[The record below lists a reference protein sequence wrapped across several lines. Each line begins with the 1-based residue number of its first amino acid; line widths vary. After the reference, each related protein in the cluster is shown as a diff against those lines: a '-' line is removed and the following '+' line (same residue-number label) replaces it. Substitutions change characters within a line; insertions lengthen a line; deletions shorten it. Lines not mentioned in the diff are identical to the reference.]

1 MDSLDNKA
9 YPYYSKKR
17 KNILDKILLEYNL
30 KLKHGFEINE
40 DISIINTQIKKNHE
54 LIAKE
59 FLFINNKL
67 NDILNT
73 IQLTA
78 EEYLQYKIDYLQ
90 YINNIYFRYYISLL
104 SF

>member
-40 DISIINTQIKKNHE
+40 DISIINTPIKKITN
-54 LIAKE
+54 
-59 FLFINNKL
+59 
-67 NDILNT
+67 
-73 IQLTA
+73 
-78 EEYLQYKIDYLQ
+78 
-90 YINNIYFRYYISLL
+90 
-104 SF
+104 